1 MKTAIRSTTSQ
12 SVPTLGYA
20 SLSSD
25 EPLDGP
31 EMETQRLAIEGACDR
46 LNLRLVDIVRDQ
58 QEDGPNE
65 EQPGLIRALERI
77 ESGEA
82 SCLIV
87 SHLERLTGRTALLE
101 IVLDRLDGGEARLV
115 ALDVGLDSATETGQL
130 AMASP
135 AAPAAPVVEPEPE
148 EAPDADTAVISE
160 PEPDAPEPEPPAPEP
175 EPPAPEPEPPA
186 PEPEPPAPEPEP
198 AAPELEVAP
207 AVEPSPPA
215 VEAPPPPAAPAPE
228 PAPAAAE
235 PAPPAPPRPAPAAP
249 APAVAVRALGYA
261 TVPADVDEGTRE
273 LDEQRIAI
281 ESYCKLLG
289 IDVVE
294 VVREREPKDGKA
306 LDRAGLSFLI
316 ERVAAGDASCL
327 VVTGL
332 QRLSRSVAEL
342 GTIVQW
348 LERNDVRLVAVELD
362 LDTASPGGRT
372 TARALASV
380 AGMESE
386 RLSERTRKG
395 LAAARAKRHASGGAG
410 PDWDDIRKRIANMRA
425 DGMTLQA
432 IADTL
437 NDEGVPTQRGGA
449 KWRPSSV
456 QTAAGYKRRSGSKKV
471 GDLPSVKRPGGQ
483 RRKPGPPRPS

>member
-1 MKTAIRSTTSQ
+1 MKTAIRSTTPQ

-20 SLSSD
+20 SVSSD

-148 EAPDADTAVISE
+148 EAPEADIGVISE
-160 PEPDAPEPEPPAPEP
+160 PEPAAPEPEPAAPEVEPPAPEP
-175 EPPAPEPEPPA
+175 EPPAPEVD
-186 PEPEPPAPEPEP
+186 
-198 AAPELEVAP
+198 VAP
-207 AVEPSPPA
+207 AVEPPPPA

-228 PAPAAAE
+228 PAREPAPAAAE
-235 PAPPAPPRPAPAAP
+235 PPAPPRPAPAAP
-249 APAVAVRALGYA
+249 EPAVAVRALGYA
-261 TVPADVDEGTRE
+261 TAPADADEGTRE

-316 ERVAAGDASCL
+316 ERIAAGDASCL

-410 PDWDDIRKRIANMRA
+410 PDWDEIRKRIANMRA

-437 NDEGVPTQRGGA
+437 NEEGVPTQRGGA

-483 RRKPGPPRPS
+483 GKKPRPPRPS